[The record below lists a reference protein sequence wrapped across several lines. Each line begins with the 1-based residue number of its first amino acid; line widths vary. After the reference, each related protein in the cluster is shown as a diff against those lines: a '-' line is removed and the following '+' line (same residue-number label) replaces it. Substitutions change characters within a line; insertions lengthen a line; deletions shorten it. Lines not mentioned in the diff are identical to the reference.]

1 MPASEI
7 RAGIFLSGQHPP
19 AVSAAAA
26 VREHLEQV
34 ALARE
39 LGLSS
44 VWAGQHFLSHPFQM
58 FQSVPL
64 LARMAAEAQGMTVGT
79 AIVLLTLLNPVEV
92 AENAAT
98 LAAIADGNFV
108 LGVGFGYRAVEN
120 DAHNPRGL
128 EDFVARLTDRSVDP
142 YSATEELF
150 RRIAGP

>member
-19 AVSAAAA
+19 GVSAAAA

-64 LARMAAEAQGMTVGT
+64 LARMAAEAEGMTVGT
-79 AIVLLTLLNPVEV
+79 AIVLLTLPLAWKLTRVLDAVASDLRSPTSREV
-92 AENAAT
+92 
-98 LAAIADGNFV
+98 
-108 LGVGFGYRAVEN
+108 
-120 DAHNPRGL
+120 P
-128 EDFVARLTDRSVDP
+128 
-142 YSATEELF
+142 
-150 RRIAGP
+150 